1 LAADGARCRGA
12 RACDN
17 HRLRSARGARRIFG
31 RRLTSWEK
39 AMQVAACKSRW
50 HRVALFVLAGAIG
63 WSGAALAQ
71 KTELLVYTALETD
84 QIKAYETAFNKA
96 YPDIALKWVRD
107 STGVITAKVLAEKAN
122 PQADLVIG
130 TSASSMAV
138 FANEGMLQPYAP
150 KGLDKIP
157 AQYRDSQNPPRWV
170 GMDVY
175 GAAICFNTVEA
186 QKQNLPKPES
196 WQDLTKPIYKGK
208 IVMPNPASSGTGY
221 LDVSSWLQIM
231 GEQNGWKFMD
241 GLHENIAQYTHS
253 GSKPCVQAGNGEFPI
268 GISFEYR
275 ANTIK
280 AKGGPID
287 LVFPKEGLGWD
298 LEAFAIHKGTKNLE
312 AAKKLADWAS
322 SKDAMQLYGK
332 NFAITA
338 QPGVAAPLANVPADY
353 EKRLVKLDFK
363 VAADNRARVLEEWNR
378 RYSAKS
384 EPKKQ

>member
-1 LAADGARCRGA
+1 
-12 RACDN
+12 
-17 HRLRSARGARRIFG
+17 
-31 RRLTSWEK
+31 
-39 AMQVAACKSRW
+39 MQVAACKSRW
-50 HRVALFVLAGAIG
+50 HRVALFALAGAIG

-122 PQADLVIG
+122 PQADLVVG

-186 QKQNLPKPES
+186 QKQNLPKPAS
-196 WQDLTKPIYKGK
+196 WKDLTKPVYKGK
-208 IVMPNPASSGTGY
+208 IVMPNPASSGTGF
-221 LDVSSWLQIM
+221 LDVSGWIQM
-231 GEQNGWKFMD
+231 WGEQDAWKFMD
-241 GLHENIAQYTHS
+241 GLHENVGVYTHS
-253 GSKPCVQAGNGEFPI
+253 GSQPCKQAGSGEFPI

-275 ANTIK
+275 AMATKKSGAPVDI
-280 AKGGPID
+280 
-287 LVFPKEGLGWD
+287 VFPSEGLGWD
-298 LEAFAIHKGTKNLE
+298 LEASGIMKTTKKMD
-312 AAKKLADWAS
+312 AAQKLMDWLATP
-322 SKDAMQLYGK
+322 DAMKLFAD
-332 NFAITA
+332 NFAVVA
-338 QPGVAAPLANVPADY
+338 MPGMSKQLEFIPVDY
-353 EKRLVKLDFK
+353 EKHLIKNDF
-363 VAADNRARVLEEWNR
+363 EW
-378 RYSAKS
+378 SAKNRERILAEWTKRYNS
-384 EPKKQ
+384 KSLPK

>member
-1 LAADGARCRGA
+1 
-12 RACDN
+12 
-17 HRLRSARGARRIFG
+17 
-31 RRLTSWEK
+31 
-39 AMQVAACKSRW
+39 MQVAACKSRW
-50 HRVALFVLAGAIG
+50 HRLALFVLAGAIG

-186 QKQNLPKPES
+186 QKQNLPKPAS
-196 WQDLTKPIYKGK
+196 WKDLTKPVYKGK
-208 IVMPNPASSGTGY
+208 IVMPNPASSGTGF
-221 LDVSSWLQIM
+221 LDVSGWIQM
-231 GEQNGWKFMD
+231 WGEQDAWKFMD
-241 GLHENIAQYTHS
+241 ALHENVGVYTHS
-253 GSKPCVQAGNGEFPI
+253 GSQPCKQAGAGEFPI

-275 ANTIK
+275 AMATKKSGAPVDI
-280 AKGGPID
+280 
-287 LVFPKEGLGWD
+287 VFPSEGLGWD
-298 LEAFAIHKGTKNLE
+298 LEASGIMKTTKKM
-312 AAKKLADWAS
+312 AAAEKLMDWLATP
-322 SKDAMQLYGK
+322 DAMKLFAD
-332 NFAITA
+332 NFAVVA
-338 QPGVAAPLANVPADY
+338 MPGMSKQLEFIPVDY
-353 EKRLVKLDFK
+353 EKRLIKNDF
-363 VAADNRARVLEEWNR
+363 EW
-378 RYSAKS
+378 SAKNRERILAEWTKRYNS
-384 EPKKQ
+384 KSLPK

>member
-1 LAADGARCRGA
+1 
-12 RACDN
+12 
-17 HRLRSARGARRIFG
+17 
-31 RRLTSWEK
+31 
-39 AMQVAACKSRW
+39 MQVAACKSRW

-157 AQYRDSQNPPRWV
+157 ARYRDSQNPPRWV

-186 QKQNLPKPES
+186 QKQNLPKPAS
-196 WQDLTKPIYKGK
+196 WKDLTKPVYKGK
-208 IVMPNPASSGTGY
+208 IVMPNPASSGTGF
-221 LDVSSWLQIM
+221 LDVSGWLQM
-231 GEQNGWKFMD
+231 WGEQDAWKFMD
-241 GLHENIAQYTHS
+241 ALHENVGVYTHS
-253 GSKPCVQAGNGEFPI
+253 GSQPCKQAGAGEFPI

-275 ANTIK
+275 AMATKKSGAPVDI
-280 AKGGPID
+280 
-287 LVFPKEGLGWD
+287 VFPSEGLGWD
-298 LEAFAIHKGTKNLE
+298 LEASGIMKTTKKM
-312 AAKKLADWAS
+312 AAAEKLMDWLATP
-322 SKDAMQLYGK
+322 DAMKLFAD
-332 NFAITA
+332 NFAVVA
-338 QPGVAAPLANVPADY
+338 MPGMSKQLEFIPADY
-353 EKRLVKLDFK
+353 EKHLIKNDF
-363 VAADNRARVLEEWNR
+363 EW
-378 RYSAKS
+378 SAKNRDRILAEWTKRYNS
-384 EPKKQ
+384 KSLPK